1 MSTNCGRTELN
12 TRLKRLTHLQRRF
25 LAELPFSSSDAEA
38 AKRAGVHKATV
49 CEWKRDPF
57 FMEAYEKTWEA
68 DIEMRRQRLVEGLA
82 KAVETLLALLNSR
95 NPNVRLKAATE
106 ILDRAGLIRA
116 ERVEHGVSPAL
127 QQLLEEAER
136 ARGEEG

>member
-1 MSTNCGRTELN
+1 M
-12 TRLKRLTHLQRRF
+12 
-25 LAELPFSSSDAEA
+25 
-38 AKRAGVHKATV
+38 HKATV